1 MPDIDAKKIE
11 ELLPCPFCGGAA
23 QAEHF
28 ESKLGRWCWSIG
40 CNDHTSEADD
50 GGEPAAECYGFQP
63 MTSFATKAEAI
74 AAWNRRASHSLASAS
89 AEDGKLLRVI
99 DETLQAMAS
108 QASVP
113 MDLWDKH
120 SNTVLSLMAHI
131 RTLSAQLA
139 EARRERDEA
148 VNWNSIV
155 DAHGDTF
162 DDLASQW
169 LAIDA
174 IKHVTES
181 ISGVFKKWASADLL
195 TRFQQHLTNGMHL
208 SFVEGAVCG
217 FRRAEAR
224 ATASESEAAALRE
237 RIGVLEKALE
247 PFAKVDPF
255 HVPTGVWHHHDESSV
270 RILSLDDFRRA
281 CTALEGRS

>member
-28 ESKLGRWCWSIG
+28 ESKLGRWRWSIG
-40 CNDHTSEADD
+40 CNDHTSKADD
-50 GGEPAAECYGFQP
+50 GGEPAAECYGFQS

-89 AEDGKLLRVI
+89 GGEDAELCERLEHLHNMLPAAVG
-99 DETLQAMAS
+99 
-108 QASVP
+108 
-113 MDLWDKH
+113 W
-120 SNTVLSLMAHI
+120 TVEERDAPKEAAARI
-131 RTLSAQLA
+131 RSLSAQLA